1 MPLISNGLVIFLILP
16 FILLL
21 LKKTRIAGMVILMAL
36 ALDVI

>member
-21 LKKTRIAGMVILMAL
+21 LKKMRTAGMVILMAL